1 MKYLLSP
8 DGLRALDKLCRTQ
21 SLFAF
26 DFDGTLAPI
35 VSRRADA
42 VIPAST
48 LHLLKQLRSLV
59 PVAIVSGR
67 HLKDL
72 RARLTVRPTYMIG
85 NHGIENPTAT
95 RDTLRLAHRLCAKWI
110 AVLRATLKVGLNHVD
125 IEDKYYSLALH
136 YRVVPDRA
144 QTRRA
149 LLRAVRAL
157 TPAPR
162 IVPGKMVIN
171 LLPLNAPDKGQAVQ
185 QLLHDT
191 KIQQTLFIGDDVT
204 DEDVFALR
212 DRRIV
217 CVRVGKTRS
226 SHARYYLRTQK
237 EINFVLQYLV
247 QRLRTTTLEPRRK

>member
-1 MKYLLSP
+1 MKHLLSSE
-8 DGLRALDKLCRTQ
+8 GLRALDRLCRTRT
-21 SLFAF
+21 LFAF

-35 VSRRADA
+35 VSHHAEA
-42 VIPAST
+42 IIPMPT
-48 LHLLKQLRSLV
+48 LSLLQQVRTLA

-67 HLKDL
+67 RLKDL
-72 RARLTVRPTYMIG
+72 RARLTLRPTYIIG

-95 RDTLRLAHRLCAKWI
+95 RDTLRIMHRLCIKWTT
-110 AVLRATLKVGLNHVD
+110 ALRASTEAVFNHVD
-125 IEDKYYSLALH
+125 IEDKHYSLALH
-136 YRVVPDRA
+136 YRVAPDRVR
-144 QTRRA
+144 TRRA
-149 LLRAVRAL
+149 LLRIVRTL

-171 LLPLNAPDKGQAVQ
+171 LLPPNAPNKGQAVQ

-191 KIQQTLFIGDDVT
+191 KIQHTLFIGDDVT

-217 CVRVGKTRS
+217 SVRVGRNAS

-247 QRLRTTTLEPRRK
+247 RRLRTTTLEPRRK